1 MTPSQHLDDY
11 NASMRKGLAEKLFFV
26 PMLPREVSTIYDFG
40 CADGSLLKR
49 ALVDMRW
56 SRPRGC
62 HGVGF
67 DMDPRMIERAR
78 AERDWACTFTTSY
91 TTFRAAAQQDRA
103 MGRKTCLVFSSVIHE
118 YLSQGATHGDLM
130 DRIEEIDPDYVA
142 IRDMAR
148 PNWIGRQFIGRSPLS
163 KQDDDLQAMLK
174 SGYTANVEQ
183 EANEDYFALDAEE
196 LLGAFLENGNTIL
209 HYRRYIPEA
218 VQKGIYERHGEW
230 VEEPTHVQLLVR
242 RR

>member
-56 SRPRGC
+56 VRPKGC

-67 DMDPRMIERAR
+67 DMDPRMIERAS

-91 TTFRAAAQQDRA
+91 TLFRAAAQQDRA
-103 MGRKTCLVFSSVIHE
+103 KGRKTCLVFSSVIHE

-130 DRIEEIDPDYVA
+130 ERIEEIDPDYVA

-148 PNWIGRQFIGRSPLS
+148 PNWIGQPLVHEAR
-163 KQDDDLQAMLK
+163 LQSMLK
-174 SGYTANVEQ
+174 SGYTANAEN

-196 LLGAFLENGNTIL
+196 LLAAFLENGNTVL